1 MVRKIWASV
10 LGRYLEG
17 GPFKTFIS
25 LTLFS
30 FGKVPH
36 RFIMWAQTTVKEN
49 DLDRDI
55 SLLYAFRFISQLRW

>member
-1 MVRKIWASV
+1 MVRRIWACV
-10 LGRYLEG
+10 LGRCLEG

-36 RFIMWAQTTVKEN
+36 RFIMWAQTTINEN
-49 DLDRDI
+49 DLNRDV
-55 SLLYAFRFISQLRW
+55 SLLLCL